1 MADYDGSIRI
11 GVKMELENAQK
22 QVAQLEKQFASQTK
36 AVEKQAQ
43 AVERLK
49 SQYDQLLSNTAMP
62 EGARRLAEN
71 FASARS
77 EAAKLDQ
84 QIQTLKAAETAGTIS
99 QEDAAR
105 LQELTEKMNEAD
117 FRADTLRQQLES
129 MNVNEKAIDKMDR
142 LAGSMGTAEARLQ
155 GLQQEAGATGGRLAS
170 AQDKVTEL
178 SEELKTIADS
188 ATVANEEIV
197 ALQKELKQL
206 KTRKSDFES
215 AGVGLGYQEYD
226 QTLARIQEIKTALK
240 EYETQVSNS
249 VNTSSRK
256 YIELSDS
263 LLELQEKQNSLGL
276 GFGNRDEYNKV
287 AEDIKLVNQEMEQY
301 RAELDKAAENGSL
314 WGLANSAEI
323 AERRVSEL
331 QGQLAALQKEQRKTG
346 YGDEFDEISDQ
357 IEEVNRLL
365 ELYRSG
371 LREGGGEENAA
382 AGRLEN
388 LRAAMERL
396 SGSIINGSRK
406 SGSAVNGLRKN
417 VSKLGREKGFSK
429 AGNMAERL
437 FNRIKRLVISAF
449 FFRIIARQLRKLVQG
464 LGKYMT
470 ANQEFTRALSG
481 MKSNLLTAF
490 QPIYDKI
497 MPALASMM
505 EGLEGVTAKLAAFIA
520 VISGTT
526 ASKAQEG
533 AEALYDEAIAAEEA
547 GDAAEKARKQQEK
560 FAASFDTIEKLGRE
574 DTEEESKTKPE
585 FDTDFS
591 EIQAP
596 QWLLDFWKVFQDG
609 WKQFGGPTME
619 AFRNAVQAI
628 RDLIGALAEAF
639 LAVWTGGTGLEFLGR
654 VHALLQTIFGIVSDI
669 AGAFKTAWD
678 VKGEEVLNAFFYML
692 NSILGLVNSIGV
704 SFREAWN
711 DGYGVTICLTILDI
725 FRNLFTIVGNLANRL
740 REAWE
745 ANDNGVAIWKVVL
758 GVVQVV
764 LDTIKRITDATVEW
778 SKDLDLEPLVSGVRR
793 MLESL
798 LPVVQIIGDT
808 LAEMWETTVLPFLTW
823 LLETA
828 LPGVLNALAG
838 LFDYLSKHPELVRT
852 LTHLVLSFISAWNLT
867 DVIGS
872 IMELASELDPV
883 VIALRAIGTL
893 VLLMIANFNK
903 MNGLERFGAI
913 FGTIALAIGAVCVVV
928 AYLTGNLV
936 AVAAAVAAITLGVAS
951 VGASIVSVTGRSASS
966 PGGSGRSAA
975 RSVPTAYSAAALMD
989 VYPHLANGAV
999 IAPNHEFLA
1008 VLGDQRSGTNI
1019 ETPLATMK
1027 QAFLEAI
1034 GESGLLSSVGTGG
1047 GDSQM
1052 ILDGV
1057 TFARLIQPYLDG
1069 NQARIG
1075 VNLVM
1080 GG

>member
-155 GLQQEAGATGGRLAS
+155 GLQTEAGATGGRLAS
-170 AQDKVTEL
+170 AQNAAAQL
-178 SEELKTIADS
+178 SERLRDIAGS
-188 ATVANEEIV
+188 ASVADQHIID
-197 ALQKELKQL
+197 LQKELEQL
-206 KTRKSDFES
+206 KARKSDLEA
-215 AGVGLGYQEYD
+215 AGVGLGYEEYD
-226 QTLARIQEIKTALK
+226 QLIARIQQVNEALK
-240 EYETQVSNS
+240 EY
-249 VNTSSRK
+249 RK
-256 YIELSDS
+256 N
-263 LLELQEKQNSLGL
+263 LQ
-276 GFGNRDEYNKV
+276 
-287 AEDIKLVNQEMEQY
+287 
-301 RAELDKAAENGSL
+301 
-314 WGLANSAEI
+314 
-323 AERRVSEL
+323 
-331 QGQLAALQKEQRKTG
+331 
-346 YGDEFDEISDQ
+346 
-357 IEEVNRLL
+357 
-365 ELYRSG
+365 
-371 LREGGGEENAA
+371 EGGGEENAA

-388 LRAAMERL
+388 LRAVMGRL
-396 SGSIINGSRK
+396 SRSIINGSRK
-406 SGSAVNGLRKN
+406 SGSAVNGLKKN

-711 DGYGVTICLTILDI
+711 DGYGVTICMTILDI

-745 ANDNGVAIWKVVL
+745 ANDNGVAIWKAVL

-966 PGGSGRSAA
+966 SGGSGRSAA
-975 RSVPTAYSAAALMD
+975 RSMPTAYSAAALMD
-989 VYPHLANGAV
+989 GYPHLANGAV

-1034 GESGLLSSVGTGG
+1034 GESGLLSSGGTGG
-1047 GDSQM
+1047 GVFEM
-1052 ILDGV
+1052 TLDGV
-1057 TFARLIQPYLDG
+1057 TFARLIQPYLNS

-1075 VNLVM
+1075 VNLVK

>member
-62 EGARRLAEN
+62 EGARRLAED

-155 GLQQEAGATGGRLAS
+155 GLQTEAGATGGRLAS

-206 KTRKSDFES
+206 KTRKSDLES

-669 AGAFKTAWD
+669 AGAFRAAWD
-678 VKGEEVLNAFFYML
+678 VKGVEVLDAFFYML
-692 NSILGLVNSIGV
+692 DSILDLINSIGT

-711 DGYGVTICLTILDI
+711 DGYGVTICMTILDI

-798 LPVVQIIGDT
+798 LPVVQQIGDI
-808 LAEMWETTVLPFLTW
+808 LVNIWQGTVLPFLTW

-828 LPGVLNALAG
+828 LPSVMTFLQAVLDGLVKYPGILSAVTVLVEAFFAAWAFEKIVSGVVALVTHFNPLVAILGTALILFTAIAG
-838 LFDYLSKHPELVRT
+838 
-852 LTHLVLSFISAWNLT
+852 AWDNMSGWERAVS
-867 DVIGS
+867 VIGG
-872 IMELASELDPV
+872 V
-883 VIALRAIGTL
+883 
-893 VLLMIANFNK
+893 
-903 MNGLERFGAI
+903 
-913 FGTIALAIGAVCVVV
+913 
-928 AYLTGNLV
+928 V
-936 AVAAAVAAITLGVAS
+936 AVAAAAAIAVGALQSALSVGVAAVAIVAGVAAIAAAVN
-951 VGASIVSVTGRSASS
+951 SATKRAQ
-966 PGGSGRSAA
+966 GGGGGRSAA

-989 VYPHLANGAV
+989 GYPHLANGAV

-1034 GESGLLSSVGTGG
+1034 GESGLLSSGGTGG

>member
-206 KTRKSDFES
+206 KTRKSGLEA
-215 AGVGLGYQEYD
+215 AGVGLGYEEYD
-226 QTLARIQEIKTALK
+226 QLIARIQQVNEALK
-240 EYETQVSNS
+240 EY
-249 VNTSSRK
+249 RK
-256 YIELSDS
+256 K
-263 LLELQEKQNSLGL
+263 LQEG
-276 GFGNRDEYNKV
+276 
-287 AEDIKLVNQEMEQY
+287 
-301 RAELDKAAENGSL
+301 GS
-314 WGLANSAEI
+314 
-323 AERRVSEL
+323 
-331 QGQLAALQKEQRKTG
+331 
-346 YGDEFDEISDQ
+346 
-357 IEEVNRLL
+357 
-365 ELYRSG
+365 
-371 LREGGGEENAA
+371 EENAA

-388 LRAAMERL
+388 LRAVMGRL
-396 SGSIINGSRK
+396 SRSIINGSRK
-406 SGSAVNGLRKN
+406 SGSAVNGLKKN

-745 ANDNGVAIWKVVL
+745 ANDNGAAIWKAVL

-989 VYPHLANGAV
+989 SYPHLANGAV